1 MEGNRGSGTLL
12 TMVAYSG
19 NPDNRYHLDD
29 LACAAVSHTRD
40 KPVWRRLSLI
50 LGNGIR
56 LLPHSRTIDV
66 LQRFGSPLHY
76 CACAV
81 QRILRPRMGVSDQG
95 SPATRTL
102 DLILLLFG
110 VLAWSIWFYIEK
122 DR

>member
-40 KPVWRRLSLI
+40 KPGGYGLPLI

-81 QRILRPRMGVSDQG
+81 QRILRPQSDQG
-95 SPATRTL
+95 SPATRIL

-110 VLAWSIWFYIEK
+110 VLVWSIWFYIEK